1 MKILLYWLVPIV
13 SIAVLVSSCAKSD
26 DSSTASTDN
35 SSSEATTLSAPS
47 GLTANGG
54 ANQITLDW
62 TAVSG
67 ASSYTV
73 FWDNTTGV
81 SSSSTAITSVST
93 DNYTHSSLDNGTTN
107 YYKVAAVNSAG
118 TGSLSSEVS
127 STTNQSVSSVITM
140 ASLTIGSQTYTNAYK
155 WTTCTDTGALEASG
169 GNIYYAWVVKYYD
182 NKSLLWEKTLFNNS
196 SCTNAYTGTSVV
208 TNYGTQSNPRETW
221 KIGDNITVIQLS
233 NYFDNGTAMPA
244 FDNDSN
250 TIDNGSMY
258 GLIANSDNV
267 SRAGPL
273 LMAGQIYP
281 KSDNEVHASFGSWYA
296 CLFSGSDNCTSP
308 DNFTRIQD
316 NVAGENILRLEYK
329 LSVMK

>member
-93 DNYTHSSLDNGTTN
+93 DNYTHSSLDNGTTY
-107 YYKVAAVNSAG
+107 YYKVAAVD
-118 TGSLSSEVS
+118 SS
-127 STTNQSVSSVITM
+127 
-140 ASLTIGSQTYTNAYK
+140 
-155 WTTCTDTGALEASG
+155 
-169 GNIYYAWVVKYYD
+169 
-182 NKSLLWEKTLFNNS
+182 
-196 SCTNAYTGTSVV
+196 
-208 TNYGTQSNPRETW
+208 
-221 KIGDNITVIQLS
+221 
-233 NYFDNGTAMPA
+233 
-244 FDNDSN
+244 
-250 TIDNGSMY
+250 
-258 GLIANSDNV
+258 
-267 SRAGPL
+267 
-273 LMAGQIYP
+273 
-281 KSDNEVHASFGSWYA
+281 SFGSR
-296 CLFSGSDNCTSP
+296 S
-308 DNFTRIQD
+308 
-316 NVAGENILRLEYK
+316 ILPSYLQ
-329 LSVMK
+329 LI